1 MALKDYS
8 TAQAADIL
16 VRLSPLLENIA
27 TDEKIMGTIGKS
39 MDTEGMTQVGRTMEA
54 MRRTFTSIP
63 LLLGT
68 HQDDIFGVVAIV
80 KGKTLDE
87 VREQPI
93 TSTMADIKEIV
104 TDEDLRDFFSA
115 FGHSAR
121 GA

>member
-16 VRLSPLLENIA
+16 IRLSPLMENIA
-27 TDEKIMGTIGKS
+27 TDENIMGNIGKS
-39 MDTEGMTQVGRTMEA
+39 MDTTGMTQVGRTIEA

-63 LLLGT
+63 VLLGT
-68 HQDDIFGVVAIV
+68 HKEDLFGIVAIV

-87 VREQPI
+87 VMEQPI
-93 TSTMADIKEIV
+93 TVTMADIKEVI

-115 FGHSAR
+115 FGH
-121 GA
+121 